1 VNIISLWISTKG
13 QRRERKRKRWRKMK
27 KVTMGMEEK
36 ARKMMTR

>member
-13 QRRERKRKRWRKMK
+13 QRRERKRRRKMK
-27 KVTMGMEEK
+27 KLTMGMEEK